1 MSIKKIRIDVND
13 ISQLFLSFK
22 LTVTF
27 IFQNHILWIDLN
39 LPLEYSNFRYN
50 QH

>member
-22 LTVTF
+22 LTDIF
-27 IFQNHILWIDLN
+27 IFQNHILWIDLH
-39 LPLEYSNFRYN
+39 LLLEYLNFRYD
-50 QH
+50 QR